1 MSETKMEDG
10 NLGINS
16 LQLSA
21 EKAFCTGEHGTSPK
35 EQNMQHFPSVGVMM
49 WPHNLHSY
57 LIRQKSVGICSLLL
71 NPHSG
76 HRTVDASLIPFV
88 TSPHKATIIKVH
100 DGLIDFSENVWLT
113 RECNVHLYTL

>member
-1 MSETKMEDG
+1 MLDAKTEDG
-10 NLGINS
+10 NLEANS

-21 EKAFCTGEHGTSPK
+21 ESAFCTEGHGTSPK

-49 WPHNLHSY
+49 WPHILHSY
-57 LIRQKSVGICSLLL
+57 LIRQKSVGICSLLW

-100 DGLIDFSENVWLT
+100 HGLIDFSENFWLT